1 MAVICPADRTG
12 HAIALRP
19 ISRSPPAWAHPRRR
33 LPSLCAWGLLGS
45 VMVLLVYGAST
56 LGATVSEKARKTLPV
71 AVACGMLGR
80 PSSATLRTEDGLWT
94 KSTVMVPSR

>member
-19 ISRSPPAWAHPRRR
+19 ISRSPNAWAHARRR
-33 LPSLCAWGLLGS
+33 MPAIFFWSLLGS
-45 VMVLLVYGAST
+45 VMVLLVYGPST
-56 LGATVSEKARKTLPV
+56 LGASVSEKARKTLPV
-71 AVACGMLGR
+71 AVACGLLGR
-80 PSSATLRTEDGLWT
+80 HNSATLRTEDGLWT